1 MHAVLDKGLY
11 RISNPKTGMVLKKI
25 INQCRLTAYVNS
37 LRNHATP
44 PSDSGDPVHATPH
57 SDSGDPIHATPHS
70 DSGDPVHTT
79 SPSDSGDPVHT
90 TPPSDSG
97 DPVHATPYSDSGDPV
112 HATPHSDSGDPE
124 HTTST
129 PRSPTDLESLLFDN
143 SLIRLWRTGAEFEVY
158 SSNEDADPDVSW
170 H

>member
-1 MHAVLDKGLY
+1 MTPLYTRRAQYQLRARANYYQFLTPSNIYKTAVELESDIRTIVPRESKEEYG
-11 RISNPKTGMVLKKI
+11 RTEGRRAVSATQRVSTGIHK
-25 INQCRLTAYVNS
+25 
-37 LRNHATP
+37 
-44 PSDSGDPVHATPH
+44 SGVHATPH
-57 SDSGDPIHATPHS
+57 
-70 DSGDPVHTT
+70 
-79 SPSDSGDPVHT
+79 
-90 TPPSDSG
+90 
-97 DPVHATPYSDSGDPV
+97 SDSGDPV

-129 PRSPTDLESLLFDN
+129 PRSPTDLETLLFDN